1 MKIKIIDLLNM
12 KANVEMLPVVFEYDG
27 HLWRLC
33 NNECEYY
40 QENVLESIYLFE
52 DYIPNNYDLLEILN
66 EQVEI
71 IEEDKKIEK
80 LNDKTKYYFSTN
92 ASGLS
97 QRERKELDAIFDKT
111 WKKIDEII
119 DEVNKLKENK

>member
-66 EQVEI
+66 DEIEI
-71 IEEDKKIEK
+71 IEENKKIEK
-80 LNDKTKYYFSTN
+80 LGKNFTFEDNTN
-92 ASGLS
+92 EMAKSDWQVSIIS
-97 QRERKELDAIFDKT
+97 QKINEL
-111 WKKIDEII
+111 I